1 MTIVLEWIKQSR
13 TATFDRGKWSG
24 SQNYLVRDTTD
35 QAINVYTIASG
46 ASAYEVFGAGDDTTM
61 STYMRFVSATY
72 TPVSDGMD
80 KIWSAVFT
88 FESTMGDGVNV
99 VTADVKT
106 ETEVGFTSI
115 ETNIRE
121 EAIDIWRTGT
131 TVPSNGT
138 QDNSDIGGTPADSAG
153 EPISFLLPIVS
164 ISIRNVIYG
173 RPQYATIMAIAG
185 KRNSASFT
193 FGATGNTFTCATG
206 TLVFTG
212 ASTSRTGPNVYE
224 INYQFNYDPT
234 LYHMRQIA
242 MRDLKGVKTS
252 RPTPGSPVSATNV
265 ETASVVFWR
274 QPFPSTTSF
283 SALNIVST

>member
-1 MTIVLEWIKQSR
+1 MTIVLSWIKQSR
-13 TATFDRGKWSG
+13 SATYDRGKWQG
-24 SQNYLVRDTTD
+24 TQNYLVRDTTD
-35 QAINVYTIASG
+35 QSINVYDIASN
-46 ASAYEVFGAGDDTTM
+46 ASTYEVFGAGDDSIM
-61 STYMRFVSATY
+61 ATYMRFVSATY

-80 KIWSAVFT
+80 KIWSAAFT
-88 FESTMGDGVNV
+88 FESTMGDGLNI

-115 ETNIRE
+115 EPNIRE

-131 TVPSNGT
+131 TVPALGI
-138 QDNSDIGGTPADSAG
+138 QDDNNISGSPVDSAG
-153 EPISFLLPIVS
+153 EPISFLLPIVG

-173 RPQYATIMAIAG
+173 RPQYSTIMAVAG

-193 FGATGNTFTCATG
+193 FGATGNTFTCAAG

-234 LYHMRQIA
+234 LFHMRQIA

-252 RPTPGSPVSATNV
+252 RPTPGSPVSASNK
-265 ETASVVFWR
+265 ETAETVFWR
-274 QPFPSTTSF
+274 QPFPSTTAF
-283 SALNIVST
+283 SALGIVST

>member
-1 MTIVLEWIKQSR
+1 MAIVLSWIKQSR
-13 TATFDRGKWSG
+13 SATFDRGKWSG

-35 QAINVYTIASG
+35 QAINVYDIASG
-46 ASAYEVFGAGDDTTM
+46 ASTYEVFGAGDDTTM
-61 STYMRFVSATY
+61 ATYMRFVSATY

-80 KIWSAVFT
+80 RIWSAVFT
-88 FESTMGDGVNV
+88 FESTMGDGVNI

-131 TVPSNGT
+131 TVPSGGT
-138 QDNSDIGGTPADSAG
+138 QNDNNIGGTPADSAG

-242 MRDLKGVKTS
+242 MRDLKGVKTT
-252 RPTPGSPVSATNV
+252 RPTPGSPVRASNK
-265 ETASVVFWR
+265 ETAETVWWR
-274 QPFPSTTSF
+274 QPFPDTTAF
-283 SALNIVST
+283 SALGIVST

>member
-1 MTIVLEWIKQSR
+1 MALEWIKQSR
-13 TATFDRGKWSG
+13 SATFDRGKWSG
-24 SQNYLVRDTTD
+24 SQNYLVRDS
-35 QAINVYTIASG
+35 ANASINVYTIASD
-46 ASAYEVFGAGDDTTM
+46 ASTHEPFGAGDDATM
-61 STYMRFVSATY
+61 ATYMRFISATY
-72 TPVSDGMD
+72 TPAVDGMD

-88 FESTMGDGVNV
+88 YESTMGDGVNI

-131 TVPSNGT
+131 TVPSGGT
-138 QDNSDIGGTPADSAG
+138 QNNNDIGGTPADSAG

-193 FGATGNTFTCATG
+193 FGATGNTFDCATG

-274 QPFPSTTSF
+274 QPFPSKTAF

>member
-1 MTIVLEWIKQSR
+1 MALQWIKQSR
-13 TATFDRGKWSG
+13 SATYDRGKWNG
-24 SQNYLVRDTTD
+24 SQNYLVRDD
-35 QAINVYTIASG
+35 ADASINVYTIASG
-46 ASAYEVFGAGDDTTM
+46 ASTYEVFGAGDDTTM
-61 STYMRFVSATY
+61 ATYMRFVSATY

-106 ETEVGFTSI
+106 ETEVGYTSI
-115 ETNIRE
+115 ESQIRE
-121 EAIDIWRTGT
+121 ESVEIWRTGT
-131 TVPSNGT
+131 TVPSGGT
-138 QDNSDIGGTPADSAG
+138 QNDSDIGGTKADSAG
-153 EPISFLLPIVS
+153 EPISFLLPIAS

-173 RPQYATIMAIAG
+173 RPQYATIMAVAG
-185 KRNSASFT
+185 KRNNASFT

-274 QPFPSTTSF
+274 QPFPDTTAF
-283 SALNIVST
+283 SVLGIVST

>member
-1 MTIVLEWIKQSR
+1 MAIVLSWIKQSR
-13 TATFDRGKWSG
+13 SATFDRGKWSG

-35 QAINVYTIASG
+35 QAINVYDIASG
-46 ASAYEVFGAGDDTTM
+46 ASTYEVFGAGDDTTM
-61 STYMRFVSATY
+61 ATYMRFVSATY

-80 KIWSAVFT
+80 RIWSAVFT
-88 FESTMGDGVNV
+88 FESTMGDGVNI

-131 TVPSNGT
+131 TVPSGGT
-138 QDNSDIGGTPADSAG
+138 QNDNNIGGTPADSAG

-242 MRDLKGVKTS
+242 MRDLKGVKTT
-252 RPTPGSPVSATNV
+252 RPTPGSPVSASNK
-265 ETASVVFWR
+265 ETAETVWWR
-274 QPFPSTTSF
+274 QPFPDTTAF
-283 SALNIVST
+283 SALGIVST

>member
-35 QAINVYTIASG
+35 QAINVFDIASG
-46 ASAYEVFGAGDDTTM
+46 AGAYEVFGAGDDTTM
-61 STYMRFVSATY
+61 DTYMRFVSATY

-88 FESTMGDGVNV
+88 FESTMGDGINV
-99 VTADVKT
+99 ATADVKT

-131 TVPSNGT
+131 PVPSGGT
-138 QDNSDIGGTPADSAG
+138 QDDDDIVGTPADSAG

-185 KRNSASFT
+185 KRNDASFT

-234 LYHMRQIA
+234 LYHMRQVA
-242 MRDLKGVKTS
+242 MRDLKGVKTT
-252 RPTPGSPVSATNV
+252 RPTPGSPVSASNV
-265 ETASVVFWR
+265 ETAEVVFWR
-274 QPFPSTTSF
+274 QPFPDTTAF
-283 SALNIVST
+283 SALGIVST

>member
-1 MTIVLEWIKQSR
+1 MTIVLEWIKQTR

-35 QAINVYTIASG
+35 QAINVYEIASG
-46 ASAYEVFGAGDDTTM
+46 ATTYEVFGAGDDTTM
-61 STYMRFVSATY
+61 ATYMRFVSATY

-88 FESTMGDGVNV
+88 FESKMGDGVNV

-131 TVPSNGT
+131 TVPSGGT
-138 QDNSDIGGTPADSAG
+138 QNDNNIGGTPADSAG

-242 MRDLKGVKTS
+242 MRDLKGVKTT
-252 RPTPGSPVSATNV
+252 RPTPGSPVSASNK
-265 ETASVVFWR
+265 ETAETVWWR
-274 QPFPSTTSF
+274 QPFPDTTAF
-283 SALNIVST
+283 SALGIVST

>member
-1 MTIVLEWIKQSR
+1 MALQWIKQSR
-13 TATFDRGKWSG
+13 SATFDRGKWNG
-24 SQNYLVRDTTD
+24 SQNYLVRDD
-35 QAINVYTIASG
+35 ADASINVFTIASN

-61 STYMRFVSATY
+61 ATYMRFVSATY

-88 FESTMGDGVNV
+88 FESTMGDGINIVA
-99 VTADVKT
+99 ADVKT

-115 ETNIRE
+115 ESNIRE

-131 TVPSNGT
+131 TVPSGGT
-138 QDNSDIGGTPADSAG
+138 QDNNDIVGTKSDSAG
-153 EPISFLLPIVS
+153 EPISFLLPIAS

-173 RPQYATIMAIAG
+173 RPNYATIMAVAG
-185 KRNSASFT
+185 KRNSAAFT
-193 FGATGNTFTCATG
+193 FGATGQTFVCAIG

-252 RPTPGSPVSATNV
+252 RPTPGSPVSASNV

-274 QPFPSTTSF
+274 QPFPDTTAF
-283 SALNIVST
+283 SALGIVST

>member
-13 TATFDRGKWSG
+13 SATFDRGKWSG

-35 QAINVYTIASG
+35 QAINVFNIASG

-61 STYMRFVSATY
+61 ATYMRFVSATY

-115 ETNIRE
+115 ESNIRE

-138 QDNSDIGGTPADSAG
+138 QNDNNINGNPVDSAG
-153 EPISFLLPIVS
+153 EPISFLLPIAT

-173 RPQYATIMAIAG
+173 RPNYATIMAVAG
-185 KRNSASFT
+185 KRNSAAFT
-193 FGATGNTFTCATG
+193 FGATGQTFLCAIG

-252 RPTPGSPVSATNV
+252 RPTPGSPVSASNK
-265 ETASVVFWR
+265 ETAETVWWR
-274 QPFPSTTSF
+274 QPFPSTTAF
-283 SALNIVST
+283 SALGIVST

>member
-1 MTIVLEWIKQSR
+1 MAIVLSWIKQSR
-13 TATFDRGKWSG
+13 SATFDRGKWSG

-35 QAINVYTIASG
+35 QAINVYDIASG
-46 ASAYEVFGAGDDTTM
+46 ASTYEVFGAGDDTTM
-61 STYMRFVSATY
+61 ATYMRFVSATY

-80 KIWSAVFT
+80 RIWSAVFT
-88 FESTMGDGVNV
+88 FESTMGDGVNI

-131 TVPSNGT
+131 TVPSGGT
-138 QDNSDIGGTPADSAG
+138 QNDNNIGGTPADSAG

-242 MRDLKGVKTS
+242 MRDLKGVKTT
-252 RPTPGSPVSATNV
+252 RPTPGSPVSASNK
-265 ETASVVFWR
+265 ETAETVWWR
-274 QPFPSTTSF
+274 QPFPDTAAFST
-283 SALNIVST
+283 LLIVST

>member
-1 MTIVLEWIKQSR
+1 MAIVLSWIKQSR
-13 TATFDRGKWSG
+13 SATFDRGKWSG

-35 QAINVYTIASG
+35 QVINVFDIASG
-46 ASAYEVFGAGDDTTM
+46 ASTYEVFGAGDDTTM
-61 STYMRFVSATY
+61 ATYMRFVSATY

-80 KIWSAVFT
+80 RIWSAVFT
-88 FESTMGDGVNV
+88 FESTMGDGVNI

-106 ETEVGFTSI
+106 ETEVGFSSI
-115 ETNIRE
+115 ESNIRE

-131 TVPSNGT
+131 TVPSGGT
-138 QDNSDIGGTPADSAG
+138 QNNSDIGGTPADSAG
-153 EPISFLLPIVS
+153 EPISFLLPIAS

-252 RPTPGSPVSATNV
+252 RPTPGSPVSASNV

-274 QPFPSTTSF
+274 QPFPDTTAF
-283 SALNIVST
+283 SALGIVST

>member
-1 MTIVLEWIKQSR
+1 MTIVLSWIKQSR
-13 TATFDRGKWSG
+13 SATFDRGKWSG

-35 QAINVYTIASG
+35 QAINVFDIASG
-46 ASAYEVFGAGDDTTM
+46 AGAYEVFGAGDDTTM
-61 STYMRFVSATY
+61 ATYMRFVSVTY

-80 KIWSAVFT
+80 RIWSAVFT
-88 FESTMGDGVNV
+88 FESTMGDGVNI

-131 TVPSNGT
+131 TVPSGGT
-138 QDNSDIGGTPADSAG
+138 QNDSDIGGTKSDSAG
-153 EPISFLLPIVS
+153 EPISFLLPIAS

-242 MRDLKGVKTS
+242 MRDLKGVKTT
-252 RPTPGSPVSATNV
+252 RPTPGSPVSASNK
-265 ETASVVFWR
+265 ETAETVWWR
-274 QPFPSTTSF
+274 QPFPDTTAF
-283 SALNIVST
+283 SALGIVST

>member
-1 MTIVLEWIKQSR
+1 MAIVLSWIKQSR
-13 TATFDRGKWSG
+13 SATFDRGKWSG

-35 QAINVYTIASG
+35 QAINVYDIASG
-46 ASAYEVFGAGDDTTM
+46 ASTYEVFGAGDDTTM
-61 STYMRFVSATY
+61 ATYMRFVSATY

-80 KIWSAVFT
+80 RIWSAVFT
-88 FESTMGDGVNV
+88 FESTMGDGVNI

-131 TVPSNGT
+131 TVPSGGT
-138 QDNSDIGGTPADSAG
+138 QNDNNIGGTPADSAG

-212 ASTSRTGPNVYE
+212 ASTSRTAPNVYE

-242 MRDLKGVKTS
+242 MRDLKGVKTT
-252 RPTPGSPVSATNV
+252 RPTPGSPVSASNK
-265 ETASVVFWR
+265 ETAETVWWR
-274 QPFPSTTSF
+274 QPFPDTTAF
-283 SALNIVST
+283 SALGIVST

>member
-1 MTIVLEWIKQSR
+1 MAIVLSWIKQSR
-13 TATFDRGKWSG
+13 SATFDRGKWSG

-35 QAINVYTIASG
+35 QAINVYDIASG
-46 ASAYEVFGAGDDTTM
+46 ASTYEVFGAGDDTTM
-61 STYMRFVSATY
+61 ATYMRFGSATY

-80 KIWSAVFT
+80 RIWSAVFT
-88 FESTMGDGVNV
+88 FESTMGDGVNI

-131 TVPSNGT
+131 TVPSGGT
-138 QDNSDIGGTPADSAG
+138 QNDSDIGGTKSDSAG

-242 MRDLKGVKTS
+242 MRDLKGVKTT
-252 RPTPGSPVSATNV
+252 RPTPGSPVSASNK
-265 ETASVVFWR
+265 ETAETVWWR
-274 QPFPSTTSF
+274 QPFPDTTAF
-283 SALNIVST
+283 SALGIVST

>member
-35 QAINVYTIASG
+35 QAINVFDIASG
-46 ASAYEVFGAGDDTTM
+46 ASGYEVFGAGDDTTM
-61 STYMRFVSATY
+61 DTYMRFVSATY

-88 FESTMGDGVNV
+88 FESTMGDGVNIA
-99 VTADVKT
+99 TADVKT

-131 TVPSNGT
+131 TVPSGGT
-138 QDNSDIGGTPADSAG
+138 QDDSDIGGTKSDSAG

-185 KRNSASFT
+185 KRNDASFT

-234 LYHMRQIA
+234 LYHMRQVA
-242 MRDLKGVKTS
+242 MRDLKGVKTT
-252 RPTPGSPVSATNV
+252 RPTPGSPVSASNV
-265 ETASVVFWR
+265 ETAEVVFWR
-274 QPFPSTTSF
+274 QPFPDTTDFST
-283 SALNIVST
+283 LGIVST

>member
-1 MTIVLEWIKQSR
+1 MALEWIKQSR
-13 TATFDRGKWSG
+13 SATFDRGKWSG
-24 SQNYLVRDTTD
+24 TQNYLVRDNAD
-35 QAINVYTIASG
+35 ASINVFTIASG

-61 STYMRFVSATY
+61 ATYMRFVSASY
-72 TPVSDGMD
+72 TPASDGMD

-88 FESTMGDGVNV
+88 FESTMGDGVNI

-115 ETNIRE
+115 ETNINA

-131 TVPSNGT
+131 TVPSGGT
-138 QDNSDIGGTPADSAG
+138 QNDSNIGGTPADSAG
-153 EPISFLLPIVS
+153 EPISFLLPITT

-173 RPQYATIMAIAG
+173 RPQYATIMAIVG
-185 KRNSASFT
+185 KRNSAAFT
-193 FGATGNTFTCATG
+193 FGATGNTFLCAIG

-234 LYHMRQIA
+234 LYHMRQMA
-242 MRDLKGVKTS
+242 MRDLKGVKTT
-252 RPTPGSPVSATNV
+252 RPTPGSPVSASNV
-265 ETASVVFWR
+265 ETAEVVFWR
-274 QPFPSTTSF
+274 QPFPSTTAF
-283 SALNIVST
+283 SALGIVST

>member
-1 MTIVLEWIKQSR
+1 MALQWIKQSR
-13 TATFDRGKWSG
+13 SATFDRGKWSG
-24 SQNYLVRDTTD
+24 TQNYLVRDD
-35 QAINVYTIASG
+35 ADASINVYTIASG
-46 ASAYEVFGAGDDTTM
+46 ASSYEPFGAGDDATM
-61 STYMRFVSATY
+61 ATYMRFVSATY
-72 TPVSDGMD
+72 TPVADGMD

-88 FESTMGDGVNV
+88 YESTMGDGVNV

-131 TVPSNGT
+131 TVPSSGT
-138 QDNSDIGGTPADSAG
+138 QNDSDIGGTKADSAG
-153 EPISFLLPIVS
+153 EPISFLLPIAT

-173 RPQYATIMAIAG
+173 RPAYETILAVAG
-185 KRNSASFT
+185 KRNSAAFV

-274 QPFPSTTSF
+274 QPFPSTTPF
-283 SALNIVST
+283 SALGIVST

>member
-35 QAINVYTIASG
+35 QAINVFDIASG
-46 ASAYEVFGAGDDTTM
+46 ASGYEVFGAGDDTTM
-61 STYMRFVSATY
+61 DTYMRFVSATY

-88 FESTMGDGVNV
+88 FESTMGDGVNIA
-99 VTADVKT
+99 TADVKT

-131 TVPSNGT
+131 TVPSGGT
-138 QDNSDIGGTPADSAG
+138 QDDSDIGGTKSDSAG

-185 KRNSASFT
+185 KRNNASFT

-234 LYHMRQIA
+234 LYHMRQVA
-242 MRDLKGVKTS
+242 MRDLKGVKTT
-252 RPTPGSPVSATNV
+252 RPTPGSPVSASNV
-265 ETASVVFWR
+265 ETAEVVFWR
-274 QPFPSTTSF
+274 QPFPDTTDFST
-283 SALNIVST
+283 LGIVST

>member
-1 MTIVLEWIKQSR
+1 MAIVLSWIKQSR
-13 TATFDRGKWSG
+13 SATFDRGKWSG

-35 QAINVYTIASG
+35 QAINVYDIASG
-46 ASAYEVFGAGDDTTM
+46 ASTYEVFGAGDDTTM
-61 STYMRFVSATY
+61 ATYMRFVSATY

-80 KIWSAVFT
+80 RIWSAVFT
-88 FESTMGDGVNV
+88 FESTMGDGVNI

-131 TVPSNGT
+131 TVPSGGT
-138 QDNSDIGGTPADSAG
+138 QNDSDIGGTKSDSAG

-212 ASTSRTGPNVYE
+212 ASTSRTAPNVYE

-242 MRDLKGVKTS
+242 MRDLKGVKTT
-252 RPTPGSPVSATNV
+252 RPTPGSPVSASNK
-265 ETASVVFWR
+265 ETAETVWWR
-274 QPFPSTTSF
+274 QPFPDTTAF
-283 SALNIVST
+283 SALGIVST

>member
-1 MTIVLEWIKQSR
+1 MTIVLSWIKQSR
-13 TATFDRGKWSG
+13 SATWDRGKWQG
-24 SQNYLVRDTTD
+24 TQNYLVRDTTD
-35 QAINVYTIASG
+35 QSINVYDVASG
-46 ASAYEVFGAGDDTTM
+46 ASTYQVFGAGDDPIM
-61 STYMRFVSATY
+61 ATYMRHVSSTY

-80 KIWSAVFT
+80 KIWSAAFT

-115 ETNIRE
+115 ESNIRE
-121 EAIDIWRTGT
+121 ETIDIWRTGT

-138 QDNSDIGGTPADSAG
+138 QNDNDIGGTSADSAG
-153 EPISFLLPIVS
+153 EPISFLLPIAS

-173 RPQYATIMAIAG
+173 RPNYAAIMAIAG
-185 KRNSASFT
+185 KRNSAAFT
-193 FGATGNTFTCATG
+193 FGATGQTFLCAVG
-206 TLVFTG
+206 TLVFIG

-224 INYQFNYDPT
+224 INFQFNYDPT

-252 RPTPGSPVSATNV
+252 RPTPGSPVSASNK

-274 QPFPSTTSF
+274 QPFPDTAAFST
-283 SALNIVST
+283 LGIVST

>member
-35 QAINVYTIASG
+35 QAINVFDIASG
-46 ASAYEVFGAGDDTTM
+46 ASGYEVFGAGDDTTM
-61 STYMRFVSATY
+61 DTYMRFVSATY

-88 FESTMGDGVNV
+88 FESTMGDGVNIA
-99 VTADVKT
+99 TADVKT

-131 TVPSNGT
+131 TVPSGGT
-138 QDNSDIGGTPADSAG
+138 QNDSDIGGTKSDSAG

-185 KRNSASFT
+185 KRNNASFT

-234 LYHMRQIA
+234 LYHMRQVA
-242 MRDLKGVKTS
+242 MRDLKGVKTT
-252 RPTPGSPVSATNV
+252 RPTPGSPVSASNV
-265 ETASVVFWR
+265 ETAEVVFWR
-274 QPFPSTTSF
+274 QPFPDTTDFST
-283 SALNIVST
+283 LGIVST

>member
-1 MTIVLEWIKQSR
+1 MAIVLSWIKQSR
-13 TATFDRGKWSG
+13 SATFDRGKWSG

-35 QAINVYTIASG
+35 QAINVYDIASG
-46 ASAYEVFGAGDDTTM
+46 ASTYEVFGAGDDTTM
-61 STYMRFVSATY
+61 ATYMRFVSATY

-80 KIWSAVFT
+80 RIWSAVFT
-88 FESTMGDGVNV
+88 FESTMGDGVNI

-131 TVPSNGT
+131 TVPSGGT
-138 QDNSDIGGTPADSAG
+138 QNDSDIGGTKSDSAG

-242 MRDLKGVKTS
+242 MRDLKGVKTT
-252 RPTPGSPVSATNV
+252 RPTPGSPVSASNK
-265 ETASVVFWR
+265 ETAETVWWR
-274 QPFPSTTSF
+274 QPFPDTTAF
-283 SALNIVST
+283 SALGIVST

>member
-1 MTIVLEWIKQSR
+1 MTLQWIKQSR
-13 TATFDRGKWSG
+13 SATFDRGKWSG
-24 SQNYLVRDTTD
+24 TQNYLVRDD
-35 QAINVYTIASG
+35 ADASINVYTIASG
-46 ASAYEVFGAGDDTTM
+46 ASTYEPFGAGDDTTM
-61 STYMRFVSATY
+61 ATYMRFVSATY
-72 TPVSDGMD
+72 TPVADGMD

-88 FESTMGDGVNV
+88 YESTMGDGVNV

-131 TVPSNGT
+131 TVPSGGT
-138 QDNSDIGGTPADSAG
+138 QNDNDIGGTKSDSAG
-153 EPISFLLPIVS
+153 EPISFLLPIAS

-185 KRNSASFT
+185 KRNSASFV
-193 FGATGNTFTCATG
+193 FGATGNTFTCETG

-274 QPFPSTTSF
+274 QPFPSTTLF
-283 SALNIVST
+283 SVLGIVST

>member
-1 MTIVLEWIKQSR
+1 MAIVLSWIKQSR
-13 TATFDRGKWSG
+13 SATYDRGKWSG

-35 QAINVYTIASG
+35 QAINVYDIASG
-46 ASAYEVFGAGDDTTM
+46 ASTYEVFGAGDDTTM
-61 STYMRFVSATY
+61 ATYMRFVSATY

-80 KIWSAVFT
+80 RIWSAVFT
-88 FESTMGDGVNV
+88 FESTMGDGVNI

-131 TVPSNGT
+131 TVPSGGT
-138 QDNSDIGGTPADSAG
+138 QNDSDIGGTKSDSAG

-274 QPFPSTTSF
+274 QPFPDTTAF
-283 SALNIVST
+283 SALGIVST

>member
-13 TATFDRGKWSG
+13 SATFDRGKWSG

-35 QAINVYTIASG
+35 QAINVYEIASG
-46 ASAYEVFGAGDDTTM
+46 ATTYEVFGAGDDTTM
-61 STYMRFVSATY
+61 ATYMRFVSATY

-88 FESTMGDGVNV
+88 FESKMGDGVNV

-131 TVPSNGT
+131 AVPSGGT
-138 QDNSDIGGTPADSAG
+138 QNDNNIGGTPADSAG

-242 MRDLKGVKTS
+242 MRDLKGVKTT
-252 RPTPGSPVSATNV
+252 RPTPGSPVSASNK
-265 ETASVVFWR
+265 ETAETVWWR
-274 QPFPSTTSF
+274 QPFPDTTAF
-283 SALNIVST
+283 SSLGIVST

>member
-1 MTIVLEWIKQSR
+1 MAIVLSWIKQSR
-13 TATFDRGKWSG
+13 SATFDRGKWSG

-35 QAINVYTIASG
+35 QAINVYDIASG
-46 ASAYEVFGAGDDTTM
+46 ASTYEVFGAGDDTTM
-61 STYMRFVSATY
+61 ATYMRFVSATY

-80 KIWSAVFT
+80 RIWSAVFT
-88 FESTMGDGVNV
+88 FESTMGDGVNI

-106 ETEVGFTSI
+106 ETEVGFSSI
-115 ETNIRE
+115 ESNIRE
-121 EAIDIWRTGT
+121 ESVEIWRTGT
-131 TVPSNGT
+131 TVPSGGT
-138 QDNSDIGGTPADSAG
+138 QNDNNIGGTPADSAG

-242 MRDLKGVKTS
+242 MRDLKGVKTT
-252 RPTPGSPVSATNV
+252 RPTPGSPVSASNK
-265 ETASVVFWR
+265 ETAETVWWR
-274 QPFPSTTSF
+274 QPFPDTTAF
-283 SALNIVST
+283 SALGIVST

>member
-35 QAINVYTIASG
+35 QAINVFDIASG
-46 ASAYEVFGAGDDTTM
+46 ASGYEVFGAGDDTTM
-61 STYMRFVSATY
+61 DTYMRFVSATY

-88 FESTMGDGVNV
+88 FESTMGDGVNIA
-99 VTADVKT
+99 TADVKT

-131 TVPSNGT
+131 TVPSGGT
-138 QDNSDIGGTPADSAG
+138 QDDDDIVGTPADSAG

-185 KRNSASFT
+185 KRNNASFT

-234 LYHMRQIA
+234 LYHMRQVA
-242 MRDLKGVKTS
+242 MRDLKGVKTT
-252 RPTPGSPVSATNV
+252 RPTPGSPVSASNV
-265 ETASVVFWR
+265 ETAEVVFWR
-274 QPFPSTTSF
+274 QPFPDTTDFST
-283 SALNIVST
+283 LGIVST

>member
-1 MTIVLEWIKQSR
+1 
-13 TATFDRGKWSG
+13 
-24 SQNYLVRDTTD
+24 
-35 QAINVYTIASG
+35 
-46 ASAYEVFGAGDDTTM
+46 
-61 STYMRFVSATY
+61 MRFVSVTY

-80 KIWSAVFT
+80 RIWSAVFT
-88 FESTMGDGVNV
+88 FESTMGDGVNI

-131 TVPSNGT
+131 TVPSGGT
-138 QDNSDIGGTPADSAG
+138 QNDNNIGGTPADSAG

-242 MRDLKGVKTS
+242 MRDLKGVKTT
-252 RPTPGSPVSATNV
+252 RPTPGSPVSASNK
-265 ETASVVFWR
+265 ETAETVWWR
-274 QPFPSTTSF
+274 QPFPDTTAF
-283 SALNIVST
+283 SALGIVST

>member
-1 MTIVLEWIKQSR
+1 MALQWIKQSR
-13 TATFDRGKWSG
+13 SATFDRGKWNG
-24 SQNYLVRDTTD
+24 SQNYLVRDD
-35 QAINVYTIASG
+35 ADASINVFTIASN

-61 STYMRFVSATY
+61 ATYMRFVSATY

-88 FESTMGDGVNV
+88 FESTMGDGANV

-131 TVPSNGT
+131 TVPSGGT
-138 QDNSDIGGTPADSAG
+138 QNDNDIGGTKSDSAG
-153 EPISFLLPIVS
+153 EPISFLLPIAS

-185 KRNSASFT
+185 KRNSAAFV

-274 QPFPSTTSF
+274 QPFPDTTAF
-283 SALNIVST
+283 SALLIAST

>member
-1 MTIVLEWIKQSR
+1 MTIVLSWIKQSR
-13 TATFDRGKWSG
+13 SATFDRGKWSG
-24 SQNYLVRDTTD
+24 SQNYLGRDTTD
-35 QAINVYTIASG
+35 QAINVYDIASG
-46 ASAYEVFGAGDDTTM
+46 ASTYEVFGAGDDTAM
-61 STYMRFVSATY
+61 ATYMRFVSATY

-80 KIWSAVFT
+80 RIWSAVFT

-131 TVPSNGT
+131 TVPSGGT
-138 QDNSDIGGTPADSAG
+138 QNDNDIGGTKSDSAG

-242 MRDLKGVKTS
+242 MRDLKGVKTT
-252 RPTPGSPVSATNV
+252 RPTPGSPVSASNK
-265 ETASVVFWR
+265 ETAETVWWR
-274 QPFPSTTSF
+274 QPFPDTTAF
-283 SALNIVST
+283 SALGIVST

>member
-1 MTIVLEWIKQSR
+1 MALQWIKQSR
-13 TATFDRGKWSG
+13 SATYDRGKWSG
-24 SQNYLVRDTTD
+24 TQNYLVRDD
-35 QAINVYTIASG
+35 ADASINVYTIASG
-46 ASAYEVFGAGDDTTM
+46 ASSYEPFGAGDDTTM
-61 STYMRFVSATY
+61 ATYMRFVSATY
-72 TPVSDGMD
+72 TPVADGMD

-88 FESTMGDGVNV
+88 YESTMGDGVNV

-131 TVPSNGT
+131 TVPSGGT
-138 QDNSDIGGTPADSAG
+138 QNDSDIGGTKADSAG
-153 EPISFLLPIVS
+153 EPISFLLPIAS

-173 RPQYATIMAIAG
+173 RPAYATIMAIAG

-274 QPFPSTTSF
+274 QPFPSTTAF
-283 SALNIVST
+283 SALGIVST

>member
-1 MTIVLEWIKQSR
+1 MALQWIKQSR
-13 TATFDRGKWSG
+13 SATYDRGKWSG
-24 SQNYLVRDTTD
+24 SQNYLVRDD
-35 QAINVYTIASG
+35 ADASINVYTIASG
-46 ASAYEVFGAGDDTTM
+46 ASTYEVFGAGDDTTM
-61 STYMRFVSATY
+61 ATYMRFVSATY

-80 KIWSAVFT
+80 RIWSAVFT

-131 TVPSNGT
+131 TVPSGGT
-138 QDNSDIGGTPADSAG
+138 QNDNNIGGTPADSAG

-173 RPQYATIMAIAG
+173 RPQYATIMAVAG
-185 KRNSASFT
+185 KRNSAAFT

-252 RPTPGSPVSATNV
+252 RPTPGSPVSASNK
-265 ETASVVFWR
+265 ETAETVWWR
-274 QPFPSTTSF
+274 QPFPDTTAF
-283 SALNIVST
+283 SALGIVST

>member
-1 MTIVLEWIKQSR
+1 MTIVLSWIKQSR
-13 TATFDRGKWSG
+13 SATFDRGKWSG

-35 QAINVYTIASG
+35 QAINVFDIASG

-61 STYMRFVSATY
+61 ATYMRFVSATY

-80 KIWSAVFT
+80 RIWSAVFT
-88 FESTMGDGVNV
+88 FESTMGDGVNIV
-99 VTADVKT
+99 AADVKS

-115 ETNIRE
+115 ETNINA
-121 EAIDIWRTGT
+121 EAIDIWRSGT

-138 QDNSDIGGTPADSAG
+138 QNDNNIGGTPTDSAG
-153 EPISFLLPIVS
+153 EPISFLLPITT

-173 RPQYATIMAIAG
+173 RPQYATIMAIVG
-185 KRNSASFT
+185 KRNSAAFT
-193 FGATGNTFTCATG
+193 FGATGNTFTCAIG

-234 LYHMRQIA
+234 LFHMRQMA
-242 MRDLKGVKTS
+242 MRDLKGVKTT
-252 RPTPGSPVSATNV
+252 RPTPGSPVSASNV
-265 ETASVVFWR
+265 ETAEVVFWR
-274 QPFPSTTSF
+274 QPFPSTTVF
-283 SALNIVST
+283 SALGIVST